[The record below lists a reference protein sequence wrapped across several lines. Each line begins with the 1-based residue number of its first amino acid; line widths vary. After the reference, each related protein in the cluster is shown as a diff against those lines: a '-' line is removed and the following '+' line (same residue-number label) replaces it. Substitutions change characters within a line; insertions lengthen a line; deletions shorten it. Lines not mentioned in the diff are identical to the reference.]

1 MRKVLIAA
9 VGVFLMVSAFA
20 NEAFAQRAWRG
31 GGFYGGGLRGLG
43 VAGGYRNVAW
53 RGGGVWRGGG
63 WGYRPYR
70 PLLWGA
76 AALGT
81 VAALSYAAPYG
92 YGYGYAPAYVDP
104 YASYASYGYGNG
116 YGYRPVYASSYG
128 YECVTTPQLV
138 WNGWAYRRVWVQTC

>member
-20 NEAFAQRAWRG
+20 SEAFAQRAWRG
-31 GGFYGGGLRGLG
+31 GGFYGGGIRGVG
-43 VAGGYRNVAW
+43 IVGGYRNVAW

-81 VAALSYAAPYG
+81 VAALSYAAAPYG
-92 YGYGYAPAYVDP
+92 YGYG
-104 YASYASYGYGNG
+104 YGYGNG
-116 YGYRPVYASSYG
+116 YGYRAVYASG
-128 YECVTTPQLV
+128 YDYAGCVTTPRLV
-138 WNGWAYRRVWVQTC
+138 WNGWAYRRVWIQSC

>member
-1 MRKVLIAA
+1 MSAATATLPGAVVACGAAA
-9 VGVFLMVSAFA
+9 VGAIDRIARCF
-20 NEAFAQRAWRG
+20 
-31 GGFYGGGLRGLG
+31 
-43 VAGGYRNVAW
+43 
-53 RGGGVWRGGG
+53 
-63 WGYRPYR
+63 
-70 PLLWGA
+70 WGA